1 MLVQHTAD
9 ELRGSQPWLAPDR
22 KHLDKRTNVAV
33 DQKAH
38 NDAIERV
45 IEVDAEFLRNQQR
58 RASPG

>member
-9 ELRGSQPWLAPDR
+9 ELRGSQHWL